1 MIPTEQRSNSKRI
14 FLIDD
19 DPDVTLFF
27 KMALEGA
34 GFTVDA
40 YNDPIQAISK
50 FRSNFYDLLLI
61 DIRMPVLDGFHLYKK
76 LRRRDKVKACF
87 ITSFEEYYQSIKQ
100 EHPLLEKELS
110 CLIRKP
116 ISLKDFL
123 NHIKN
128 ALNPLS

>member
-1 MIPTEQRSNSKRI
+1 
-14 FLIDD
+14 
-19 DPDVTLFF
+19 
-27 KMALEGA
+27 MALEGA

>member
-1 MIPTEQRSNSKRI
+1 MASIEQKSNSKRI

-34 GFTVDA
+34 GFIVDA

-61 DIRMPVLDGFHLYKK
+61 DIRMPVLDGFRLYKK

-116 ISLKDFL
+116 ITLKDLINHVKNVL
-123 NHIKN
+123 NT
-128 ALNPLS
+128 LS